1 MAPEGKLTIRK
12 PASAG
17 EMVQAEEGDPEKN
30 RGAGGSRD
38 RATEELDLVLEEF
51 QRKHKKGKPDFKALK
66 EALTPN
72 QKSALWMRLKKERG
86 TADMNIKE
94 AWNTICE
101 LKVGGMKKKQDVL
114 LCYAMNPNDSTAWQ
128 ARMMEVAL
136 TVSHTKKKTI
146 EKTEFT
152 KGELIQAHGYE
163 EAMEFIDKGK
173 YKAVKDDD
181 GDTVYIKTKRKF
193 TEEGAIAAKKTLN
206 RIDTCTDKKLIQ
218 KITVYITIAFSKL
231 VFCFPKSIFQKQL
244 FQNRMSKIYFFSK

>member
-1 MAPEGKLTIRK
+1 MAPKGKLTIKK

-30 RGAGGSRD
+30 RGAGQSRD

-66 EALTPN
+66 EALTKK
-72 QKSALWMRLKKERG
+72 QKSALWMRLKKKRG

-152 KGELIQAHGYE
+152 KGELIQAH
-163 EAMEFIDKGK
+163 
-173 YKAVKDDD
+173 
-181 GDTVYIKTKRKF
+181 
-193 TEEGAIAAKKTLN
+193 
-206 RIDTCTDKKLIQ
+206 
-218 KITVYITIAFSKL
+218 
-231 VFCFPKSIFQKQL
+231 
-244 FQNRMSKIYFFSK
+244 

>member
-1 MAPEGKLTIRK
+1 MAPKGKLTMWIKK

-30 RGAGGSRD
+30 RGARESRD

-72 QKSALWMRLKKERG
+72 QMSALWMRLKKERG

-94 AWNTICE
+94 AWKTICE
-101 LKVGGMKKKQDVL
+101 LNEQDV
-114 LCYAMNPNDSTAWQ
+114 CYA
-128 ARMMEVAL
+128 

-152 KGELIQAHGYE
+152 KGELIQAH
-163 EAMEFIDKGK
+163 
-173 YKAVKDDD
+173 
-181 GDTVYIKTKRKF
+181 
-193 TEEGAIAAKKTLN
+193 
-206 RIDTCTDKKLIQ
+206 
-218 KITVYITIAFSKL
+218 
-231 VFCFPKSIFQKQL
+231 
-244 FQNRMSKIYFFSK
+244 

>member
-1 MAPEGKLTIRK
+1 MAPKGKLTMWIKK

-72 QKSALWMRLKKERG
+72 QMSALWMRLKKERG
-86 TADMNIKE
+86 TADMNIRE
-94 AWNTICE
+94 AWDAICE
-101 LKVGGMKKKQDVL
+101 LQVGRAEKKQDVL

-152 KGELIQAHGYE
+152 KGELIQAH
-163 EAMEFIDKGK
+163 
-173 YKAVKDDD
+173 
-181 GDTVYIKTKRKF
+181 
-193 TEEGAIAAKKTLN
+193 
-206 RIDTCTDKKLIQ
+206 
-218 KITVYITIAFSKL
+218 
-231 VFCFPKSIFQKQL
+231 
-244 FQNRMSKIYFFSK
+244 